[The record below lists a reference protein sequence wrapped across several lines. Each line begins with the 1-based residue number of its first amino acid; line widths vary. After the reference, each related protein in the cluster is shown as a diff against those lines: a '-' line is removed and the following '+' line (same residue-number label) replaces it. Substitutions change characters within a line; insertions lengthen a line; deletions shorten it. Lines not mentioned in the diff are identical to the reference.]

1 MQDCDLIDRAR
12 EFQENLLNFFRRQ
25 GVIDGD
31 LEDCLQETYV
41 RLWKYRGE
49 YRPSAKLS
57 TFLFILARQVLIDS
71 YRRRT
76 NRRRREADWQEARPS
91 SVSPQPCVRTD
102 VEWAMSRLSPPLRET
117 VELALFQDLPYKEI
131 SRILDIPVGTV
142 KSRVSNAIRKLKEL
156 FDERRS

>member
-1 MQDCDLIDRAR
+1 MQDCDLIERAR
-12 EFQENLLNFFRRQ
+12 GFRENLLNFFRRQ
-25 GVIDGD
+25 GVIESD
-31 LEDCLQETYV
+31 LDDHLQETYV
-41 RLWKYRGE
+41 RLWKYRDE

-57 TFLFILARQVLIDS
+57 TFLFILARQVLIDC

-76 NRRRREADWQEARPS
+76 NRSRREERWQEERPVW
-91 SVSPQPCVRTD
+91 VSPQPCLRGD

-142 KSRVSNAIRKLKEL
+142 KSRVSNAIKKLKEL
-156 FDERRS
+156 FDDSRS